1 MTKKSIKR
9 RIRKSKKTVKRSVR
23 HKIVSQ
29 IPTINPNASIRSNLI
44 PTSNNNSS
52 GSARSQMLANMNPLL
67 PIALSQTPQNIN
79 LDAIHNMR
87 NQNDL
92 RQQQINDTKRE
103 KDDELA
109 RKKYLDEQ
117 EQKMKKATKE
127 AEKKYIEEKKQR
139 EIMEKHIEEQ
149 EKQLRRAEQE
159 QEEAN
164 RLTDTYREMTK
175 KYAGLKN
182 TFDMNELKSK
192 RDFMKAA
199 IAEMEMNIQ
208 QQQAEIDQS
217 QIKKEIDSLEAKT
230 KMLNERKKQAQE
242 LAKKYQSEVGLSL
255 LVKARH
261 EENLATY
268 QTKVVEERLE
278 VLEKNQKLKAQYQ
291 AALSQAEMEKINEA
305 EREAIT
311 AAIQENIRLEQAI
324 RDRELDQR
332 LYDEQRQLLE
342 KEMKRKIH
350 LNAELDKVTENNK
363 NNDFLD
369 PEGDLQKAIVV
380 NARKQKAIEQNQQ
393 LEKAREKQF
402 ESWKQEQEAEAAAN
416 YYMTPESIA
425 LQEKIVE
432 AEKQKIMSDKKTE
445 ELNNSLK
452 ANEELWKSGVA
463 QQKAQY
469 MLNNNDASMVTQVKY
484 MEEQLAEAKKNLAN
498 HAEALQSVKAAI
510 DEKYRIVPQPILNE
524 FYVKNPKY
532 QYAASNDPTKLSLE
546 YLQGLD
552 KDLGEFIDMKSKQE
566 GMTNN

>member
-9 RIRKSKKTVKRSVR
+9 RIRKNKKTVKRSVR

-29 IPTINPNASIRSNLI
+29 ISTINPNASLTRGSNLTRFGVRSNI
-44 PTSNNNSS
+44 MPTSNNNSS
-52 GSARSQMLANMNPLL
+52 GSARSQMLANMNSLL
-67 PIALSQTPQNIN
+67 PIASSQTSQNIN

-127 AEKKYIEEKKQR
+127 VEKKYIEEKKQR

-192 RDFMKAA
+192 RDFMKAT
-199 IAEMEMNIQ
+199 IAEMEFNIQ

-242 LAKKYQSEVGLSL
+242 LAKKYQGEVGLSL
-255 LVKARH
+255 LVKAQH
-261 EENLATY
+261 EKNLATY

-291 AALSQAEMEKINEA
+291 AALSQADMDKINEA
-305 EREAIT
+305 ERETIVSS
-311 AAIQENIRLEQAI
+311 NCR
-324 RDRELDQR
+324 
-332 LYDEQRQLLE
+332 YS
-342 KEMKRKIH
+342 RK
-350 LNAELDKVTENNK
+350 
-363 NNDFLD
+363 
-369 PEGDLQKAIVV
+369 
-380 NARKQKAIEQNQQ
+380 
-393 LEKAREKQF
+393 
-402 ESWKQEQEAEAAAN
+402 
-416 YYMTPESIA
+416 Y
-425 LQEKIVE
+425 
-432 AEKQKIMSDKKTE
+432 
-445 ELNNSLK
+445 
-452 ANEELWKSGVA
+452 
-463 QQKAQY
+463 
-469 MLNNNDASMVTQVKY
+469 
-484 MEEQLAEAKKNLAN
+484 
-498 HAEALQSVKAAI
+498 
-510 DEKYRIVPQPILNE
+510 
-524 FYVKNPKY
+524 
-532 QYAASNDPTKLSLE
+532 
-546 YLQGLD
+546 
-552 KDLGEFIDMKSKQE
+552 
-566 GMTNN
+566 